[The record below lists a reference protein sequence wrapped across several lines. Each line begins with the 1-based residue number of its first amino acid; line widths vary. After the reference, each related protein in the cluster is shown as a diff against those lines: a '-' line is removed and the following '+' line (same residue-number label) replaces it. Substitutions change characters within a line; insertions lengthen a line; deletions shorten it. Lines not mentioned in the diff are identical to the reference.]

1 LWPFPEDQLR
11 AILEDVDNV
20 VVVEMNL
27 GQVVDKVKEVVRR
40 SVKVTHVPKMGD
52 LHTTEELLDCLKKVV
67 A

>member
-1 LWPFPEDQLR
+1 
-11 AILEDVDNV
+11 
-20 VVVEMNL
+20 
-27 GQVVDKVKEVVRR
+27 VDKVKEVVRR